1 MFRPKRR
8 LCFAQTAF
16 TVSPKAPLYTK
27 KELQVFHYNHHNP
40 RHPRKL
46 GHQTVTP
53 VVMMAG
59 LVPIPVLVVVVV
71 KT

>member
-16 TVSPKAPLYTK
+16 TVSPKAPLYIK

-40 RHPRKL
+40 RHPRKV

-53 VVMMAG
+53 GVTMAG
-59 LVPIPVLVVVVV
+59 LLQVVVVVVV